1 MTLILTLVTLAIL
14 GWLIVT
20 TWLNY
25 RKATGTVWQ
34 RLLSAADDSA
44 TLLWAKFMLLVSTLT
59 GVLTNAADYIA
70 DPNLNAAIK
79 AALTPEHVIYFA
91 IFVTFVTM
99 LAHRRDV
106 K

>member
-1 MTLILTLVTLAIL
+1 MTLILILVTLAIV

-20 TWLNY
+20 TYLNY

-44 TLLWAKFMLLVSTLT
+44 TLLWSKFMLLVSALT
-59 GVLTNAADYIA
+59 GVLTSAADYFG
-70 DPNLNAAIK
+70 DPSLSAAIK
-79 AALTPEHVIYFA
+79 EVLQPQYVAYFA
-91 IFVTFVTM
+91 IFVTFITI
-99 LAHRRDV
+99 LARRRDV